1 MTLADSIHSQRLRVL
16 RDAERLGNVSE
27 ACRRHGMSRT
37 LFYRLRQRFE
47 QYGADGVH
55 PKRVQAAVGRPS
67 PIPVQTERRVLALA
81 LAWPTCGPQWYSD
94 QLAREGVAIAPT
106 TVWRLL
112 RRQQLGTRRAR
123 LAVLERASAT
133 RGLLTERTVK
143 PARHVAAHAPGDLLS
158 LDTFYVGKLKGVG
171 KVWQITGCD
180 VASSFGWARLI
191 VGEVTAAAVLAFLR
205 EVVKPGYRRAGWRLK
220 RVLTDNGKEFTDR
233 LFGSRV
239 KRASGDHE
247 FDQLCLALGIEHRL
261 TKPRSPQTN
270 GMVERFNGRIAE
282 VLATHRFDSAEDLET
297 TLLRYAWLYNH
308 HLPQKALGH
317 TTPIEVM
324 KKWYADKP
332 EIFISKPRN
341 RPAPDN

>member
-1 MTLADSIHSQRLRVL
+1 MTLEDSIHSQRLRVL

-47 QYGADGVH
+47 QYGAEGVH

-67 PIPVQTERRVLALA
+67 PIPVQTERRVIALA

-94 QLAREGVAIAPT
+94 QLAREGMAIAPT
-106 TVWRLL
+106 TIWRLL
-112 RRQQLGTRRAR
+112 RRQHLGTRRAR

-143 PARHVAAHAPGDLLS
+143 PARHVAANAPGDLLS

-180 VASSFGWARLI
+180 VASSFGFARLI
-191 VGEVTAAAVLAFLR
+191 LGEVTAAAVLAFLR

-220 RVLTDNGKEFTDR
+220 RVLTDNGKEFKGVFAACCARWQINVTR
-233 LFGSRV
+233 
-239 KRASGDHE
+239 
-247 FDQLCLALGIEHRL
+247 
-261 TKPRSPQTN
+261 TKPRHAWTN
-270 GMVERFNGRIAE
+270 GFVERLQKTILHEHWRIAFRRQYFTGQRALQASLDRFLQFYNYERTHRGYRLNGRTP
-282 VLATHRFDSAEDLET
+282 ATVFTGAV
-297 TLLRYAWLYNH
+297 A
-308 HLPQKALGH
+308 A
-317 TTPIEVM
+317 
-324 KKWYADKP
+324 
-332 EIFISKPRN
+332 
-341 RPAPDN
+341 